1 MAIQPSPSALGSTKN
16 AGTTETGDHAAA
28 YAVVVAADSRRMPV
42 PGVGLRDAPLLG
54 LDLFSV
60 KWIVY
65 PGQEC
70 RRNLSRLR
78 DVAQAWRD
86 HAEPF
91 PPWISSHLRPNAGS
105 YSRWKTRPSRASIAP
120 HKPIDAYWHQPVPR
134 TSDPQAPFV
143 INPHLFTRPSSE
155 WRDSDVVAADSRPRH
170 IAATEGPGIWS
181 VFLIR
186 WDRSIQQAYFRGD
199 QSPTLIQH
207 LNDFAAGSDRRDA
220 DDAWSPYYD
229 RPTLDLTTGYL
240 RVAGHLAVALAL
252 TVVWVRLYRHNTL
265 LSD

>member
-1 MAIQPSPSALGSTKN
+1 MLRRTLLWLLPILG
-16 AGTTETGDHAAA
+16 GCLFL
-28 YAVVVAADSRRMPV
+28 VW
-42 PGVGLRDAPLLG
+42 GLRDAPLLG
-54 LDLFSV
+54 LDLFGV

-91 PPWISSHLRPNAGS
+91 PAMDQLPSQAECWQLLKLEDPTI
-105 YSRWKTRPSRASIAP
+105 TRVDCPLI

-134 TSDPQAPFV
+134 TSDPQAPYI
-143 INPHLFTRPSSE
+143 INPHLFTRPTSE

-170 IAATEGPGIWS
+170 IAATEGTGIWS

-186 WDRSIQQAYFRGD
+186 WDRSIQEAYFRGD
-199 QSPTLIQH
+199 QSPSLIQH
-207 LNDFAAGSDRRDA
+207 LNDFAAGSDRRDN
-220 DDAWSPYYD
+220 DKAWSPYYD
-229 RPTLDLTTGYL
+229 RPTLNLTTEYL
-240 RVAGHLAVALAL
+240 RVIWHLAIVVAIAI
-252 TVVWVRLYRHNTL
+252 VWARLYRQNAL